1 MPITALG
8 PGVDPN
14 PYNPECREPV
24 RYHIARGGG
33 TELEV
38 GDFLGGLVRAL
49 QPRYVI
55 ETGTAGA
62 DSSLAMGK
70 ALQANGHGKLYTIE
84 IGRGRANAARA
95 RLAGLPVEVVDGD
108 ATRKDWSALSGEI
121 DLAFIDG
128 GTDRKRE
135 FMRVYPHLAP
145 GAFVVFHDT
154 GNSLSP
160 LQVVNELVEEGLLD
174 VPLLFPTP
182 RGFALTKARDPQ
194 G

>member
-1 MPITALG
+1 VPITALA

-14 PYNPECREPV
+14 PYNPECREPI

-38 GDFLGGLVRAL
+38 GEFLGGLVRAL
-49 QPRYVI
+49 QPRFVI

-62 DSSLAMGK
+62 DSSLEMAK
-70 ALQANGHGKLYTIE
+70 ALQKNGHGRLFTVE
-84 IGRGRANAARA
+84 IGPGRAKAARA
-95 RLAGLPVEVVDGD
+95 RLAGLPAEVILGD
-108 ATRKDWSALSGEI
+108 AIKHDWSAVSGEI

-135 FMRVYPHLAP
+135 FMQVYPHLAW

-154 GNSLSP
+154 GNDLAP
-160 LQVVNELVEEGLLD
+160 LKVVNELVDEGLLD
-174 VPLLFPTP
+174 PPILFPTP
-182 RGFALTKARDPQ
+182 RGFALSRIPRR
-194 G
+194 